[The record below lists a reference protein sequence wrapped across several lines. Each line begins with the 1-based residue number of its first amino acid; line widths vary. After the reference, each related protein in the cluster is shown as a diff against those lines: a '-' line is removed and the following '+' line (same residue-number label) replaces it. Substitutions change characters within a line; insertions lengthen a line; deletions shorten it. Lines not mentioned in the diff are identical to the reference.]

1 MPSPTQ
7 IALAKVP
14 TRLRP
19 ILVQHRHLV
28 KFLLVGGTCFVLTM
42 VINYALRFTVCQ
54 NKPVV
59 ALTVAT
65 ALATVV
71 SYLLN
76 RQWSFRSE
84 GSHKE
89 AIPFVVV
96 SAIAVGVNDLPLLAS
111 RYVFDL
117 RVPDVSKFT
126 QEVSDFMSG
135 MILGTLLAMG
145 FRYWAM
151 KKWVFTKKGAG
162 STVGESADQPATPVR
177 QGR

>member
-7 IALAKVP
+7 RALAKVP
-14 TRLRP
+14 GPLRP
-19 ILVQHRHLV
+19 FLVQHRSLV
-28 KFLLVGGTCFVLTM
+28 KFLLVGGTCFLLTLA
-42 VINYALRFTVCQ
+42 INYGLKYTVCQ

-59 ALTVAT
+59 ALTVGT

-89 AIPFVVV
+89 AIPFIVV
-96 SAIAVGVNDLPLLAS
+96 SALAVGVNDLPLLVS
-111 RYVFDL
+111 RYVFHL
-117 RVPDVSKFT
+117 REPSVSHFT
-126 QEVSDFMSG
+126 QEVADFVSG
-135 MILGTLLAMG
+135 MIVGTLVAMA

-151 KKWVFTKKGAG
+151 KKWVFTNTKYHEAQDNAAEPPAR
-162 STVGESADQPATPVR
+162 VG
-177 QGR
+177 

>member
-1 MPSPTQ
+1 MPSHTQ
-7 IALAKVP
+7 KALAKVP
-14 TRLRP
+14 GPLRP
-19 ILVQHRHLV
+19 FLVQHRSLV
-28 KFLLVGGTCFVLTM
+28 KFLLVGGTCFVLTV
-42 VINYALRFTVCQ
+42 VINYGLKYTVCG

-59 ALTVAT
+59 ALTIAT

-89 AIPFVVV
+89 AIPFIVV

-111 RYVFDL
+111 RYLFNL
-117 RVPDVSKFT
+117 REPHVGHFT
-126 QEVSDFMSG
+126 QETADFVSG
-135 MILGTLLAMG
+135 MIVGTLVAMA

-151 KKWVFTKKGAG
+151 KKWVFTNTKYHQTEGKNAEPPAR
-162 STVGESADQPATPVR
+162 VG
-177 QGR
+177 